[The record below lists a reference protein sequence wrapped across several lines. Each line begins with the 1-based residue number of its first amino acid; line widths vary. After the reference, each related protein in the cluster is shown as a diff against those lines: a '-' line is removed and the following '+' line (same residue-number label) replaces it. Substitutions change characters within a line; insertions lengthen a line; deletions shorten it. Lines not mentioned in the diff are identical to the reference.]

1 MEKKFTEMKIRWKRG
16 DKAAGGLR
24 QGGGGGEGGGTVSSP
39 SGPKDARLEPRK
51 ILDFHDFYVHR
62 EAISD
67 LFSS

>member
-24 QGGGGGEGGGTVSSP
+24 QGGGTVSSP
-39 SGPKDARLEPRK
+39 SGPKGARLEPRK

-62 EAISD
+62 EATSD

>member
-1 MEKKFTEMKIRWKRG
+1 MGKKFTEMKIRWKRG
-16 DKAAGGLR
+16 DKAAGRLR
-24 QGGGGGEGGGTVSSP
+24 QGGGGTVSSP
-39 SGPKDARLEPRK
+39 SGPKGARLEPRK